1 MSAVYPEITVAGQS
15 PAPQSPAGRSPARH
29 SRAEQSP
36 ARRSAAQSSPR
47 RSLFVWLAPLQAIC
61 VFTVLAIVGGG
72 QILRG
77 WILTSLLFLMALPLA
92 LSLEAGLLA
101 MIVFEPFRGL
111 IRRLQYLIVD
121 YSQFDPIHVLTPIV
135 ALMALGLMLQ
145 RYRLNIV
152 RATPLAGSVS
162 ILAAIFFVQI
172 FNPLQGGLMIGMSG
186 AMLILM
192 PVCWF
197 YFGQAV
203 NPRFIRIAFQAIVAL
218 GMISSLYGIY
228 QLIYGYPQFEQYWL
242 ENVEFYASIG
252 VGHVKRPL
260 ATFTSAE
267 EWGRYI
273 AMGTLIAF
281 GFGAA
286 ASRLLNR
293 AGWFVCG
300 AMLSTVLLFTGQR
313 TAIFG
318 LLLGVACLVL
328 LGARNMRGVAIRLT
342 MMLIPLVLIMVLAK
356 PPAEADMWS
365 REETDKVGT
374 LLSHTQRGTLQPT
387 GEESLYVR
395 FEVWQDLIT
404 NVIPYRPLGS
414 GAGAGSLSAL
424 KFSDNVEEMAIDNFV
439 LVLAVAGG
447 IPAALLFLWIL
458 GRATLFAF
466 RQTRRAAPDSTVAV
480 TARIIAAMMPVFILN
495 NIFGLTFSLYAVAPI
510 GWLIIGWISA
520 EEGRAREAN

>member
-1 MSAVYPEITVAGQS
+1 MSAVYPEITVATGS
-15 PAPQSPAGRSPARH
+15 PSRSATRRSPI
-29 SRAEQSP
+29 
-36 ARRSAAQSSPR
+36 
-47 RSLFVWLAPLQAIC
+47 VWLAPVQAVC
-61 VFTVLAIVGGG
+61 AFTVLAIIGGG
-72 QILRG
+72 QILRS
-77 WILTSLLFLMALPLA
+77 WILGALLFLIALPL
-92 LSLEAGLLA
+92 LISLEAGLLA
-101 MIVFEPFRGL
+101 MILFEPFRGF
-111 IRRLQYLIVD
+111 IRRAEYLIVD

-152 RATPLAGSVS
+152 RATPLASSVS
-162 ILAAIFFVQI
+162 ILAAIFLVQI
-172 FNPLQGGLMIGMSG
+172 FNPLQGGLMIGLSG
-186 AMLILM
+186 AMLILV

-203 NPRFIRIAFQAIVAL
+203 NPRFIRIAFRAIVVL
-218 GMISSLYGIY
+218 GIVSSLYGIY

-260 ATFTSAE
+260 ATFTNAE

-273 AMGTLIAF
+273 AMGALIAF
-281 GFGAA
+281 GFGAGA
-286 ASRLLNR
+286 TRLLNR
-293 AGWFVCG
+293 ASWFVCA

-318 LLLGVACLVL
+318 LLLGIICLVL
-328 LGARNMRGVAIRLT
+328 LGARSMRGLAVRLT
-342 MMLIPLVLIMVLAK
+342 MLLIPFVLIMVIAK
-356 PPAEADMWS
+356 PPAEDDMWS
-365 REETDKVGT
+365 REETDKAGT
-374 LLSHTQRGTLQPT
+374 LLSHTKRGTLQPT

-395 FEVWQDLIT
+395 FEVWKDLVT

-414 GAGAGSLSAL
+414 GTGAGSLGAL
-424 KFSDNVEEMAIDNFV
+424 KFSDNVEETAIDNFV

-458 GRATLFAF
+458 GRATVFAL
-466 RQTRRAAPDSTVAV
+466 RQTRRAAPNSATAV
-480 TARIIAAMMPVFILN
+480 TARIIAALMPVFVLN

>member
-15 PAPQSPAGRSPARH
+15 PARQSPAGRSPAWHLPAKQRP
-29 SRAEQSP
+29 SP
-36 ARRSAAQSSPR
+36 TR

-77 WILTSLLFLMALPLA
+77 WIMTSLLFLMALPLVV
-92 LSLEAGLLA
+92 SLEAGLLA
-101 MIVFEPFRGL
+101 MILFEPFRGL
-111 IRRLQYLIVD
+111 IRRIQYLIVD

-152 RATPLAGSVS
+152 RATPLATSVS

-172 FNPLQGGLMIGMSG
+172 FNPLQGGLMIGLSG

-203 NPRFIRIAFQAIVAL
+203 NPRFIHLAFKVIVAL
-218 GMISSLYGIY
+218 AMISSLYGIY

-281 GFGAA
+281 GFGAG

-293 AGWFVCG
+293 AGWFICG
-300 AMLSTVLLFTGQR
+300 TMLSTVLLFTGQR

-328 LGARNMRGVAIRLT
+328 LGARTMRGVAIRLT
-342 MMLIPLVLIMVLAK
+342 MLLIPLLLVMVLAK
-356 PPAEADMWS
+356 PPAEDDMWS

-387 GEESLYVR
+387 GEDSLYVR

-458 GRATLFAF
+458 GRATWFAF
-466 RQTRRAAPDSTVAV
+466 RQTRRAAPGSSAAV

>member
-1 MSAVYPEITVAGQS
+1 MRWNLEFGIRNLEMSAVYPEITVS
-15 PAPQSPAGRSPARH
+15 RRSPI
-29 SRAEQSP
+29 
-36 ARRSAAQSSPR
+36 
-47 RSLFVWLAPLQAIC
+47 VWLAPVQAIC
-61 VFTVLAIVGGG
+61 AFTVLAIIGGG
-72 QILRG
+72 QILRS
-77 WILTSLLFLMALPLA
+77 WILGALLFLIALPLA

-101 MIVFEPFRGL
+101 MILFEPFRGF
-111 IRRLQYLIVD
+111 IRRAEYLIVD

-152 RATPLAGSVS
+152 RATPLASSVS

-172 FNPLQGGLMIGMSG
+172 FNPLQGGLMIGLSG
-186 AMLILM
+186 ALLVLV

-197 YFGQAV
+197 YFGQAI
-203 NPRFIRIAFQAIVAL
+203 NPRFISIAFQAIVVL
-218 GMISSLYGIY
+218 GIVSSLYGIY

-273 AMGTLIAF
+273 AMGALIAF
-281 GFGAA
+281 GFGAGA
-286 ASRLLNR
+286 ARLLNR
-293 AGWFVCG
+293 AGWFVCA

-318 LLLGVACLVL
+318 LLLGIACLVL
-328 LGARNMRGVAIRLT
+328 LGARGMRGVAVRLT
-342 MMLIPLVLIMVLAK
+342 MLLIPLVLVMIIAK
-356 PPAEADMWS
+356 PPAEDDMWS

-395 FEVWQDLIT
+395 FEVWKDLVT

-414 GAGAGSLSAL
+414 GTGAGSLGAL
-424 KFSDNVEEMAIDNFV
+424 KFSDNVEETAIDNFV

-466 RQTRRAAPDSTVAV
+466 RQTRRAAPNSSTAV
-480 TARIIAAMMPVFILN
+480 TARIIAALMPVFVLN

>member
-1 MSAVYPEITVAGQS
+1 MSAVYPDITVTAGS
-15 PAPQSPAGRSPARH
+15 PRQRSRAPQA
-29 SRAEQSP
+29 
-36 ARRSAAQSSPR
+36 SPR
-47 RSLFVWLAPLQAIC
+47 RSLLVWLAPLQAVC
-61 VFTVLAIVGGG
+61 VFTILAIVSGG

-77 WILTSLLFLMALPLA
+77 WILASLLFLMALPLA
-92 LSLEAGLLA
+92 ISLEAGLVA
-101 MIVFEPFRGL
+101 MILFEPFRGL
-111 IRRLQYLIVD
+111 IRRIQYLIVD

-135 ALMALGLMLQ
+135 ALMALGMMLR

-152 RATPLAGSVS
+152 RATPLASSVS

-203 NPRFIRIAFQAIVAL
+203 NPRFIHIAFKTIVVL
-218 GMISSLYGIY
+218 GMIASLYGIY

-273 AMGTLIAF
+273 SMGTLIAF
-281 GFGAA
+281 GLGAG

-300 AMLSTVLLFTGQR
+300 ALLSTVLLFTGQR

-318 LLLGVACLVL
+318 LLLGIACLIL
-328 LGARNMRGVAIRLT
+328 LGARNMRGVTVRLA
-342 MMLIPLVLIMVLAK
+342 MLLVPLVLVMVLAK
-356 PPAEADMWS
+356 PPAEDDMWS

-387 GEESLYVR
+387 GEDSLYVR
-395 FEVWQDLIT
+395 FEIWHDLIT

-424 KFSDNVEEMAIDNFV
+424 KFAGGTDDDLAIDNFI

-466 RQTRRAAPDSTVAV
+466 RQTRRAAPHTSTAV

>member
-1 MSAVYPEITVAGQS
+1 MSAVYPEIRVGRQSSAGQA
-15 PAPQSPAGRSPARH
+15 PADSQPARH
-29 SRAEQSP
+29 A
-36 ARRSAAQSSPR
+36 SPR
-47 RSLFVWLAPLQAIC
+47 RSLFVWLVPLQAIC
-61 VFTVLAIVGGG
+61 VFTVLAIVNGG

-92 LSLEAGLLA
+92 ISLEAGLLA
-101 MIVFEPFRGL
+101 MILFEPFRGL
-111 IRRLQYLIVD
+111 IRRVQYLIVD

-135 ALMALGLMLQ
+135 ALMALGMMLQ

-152 RATPLAGSVS
+152 RATPLATPVS

-203 NPRFIRIAFQAIVAL
+203 NPRFIHIAFKVIVAL

-273 AMGTLIAF
+273 SMGTLIAF
-281 GFGAA
+281 GLGAG

-328 LGARNMRGVAIRLT
+328 FGARNLRGVAVRLT
-342 MMLIPLVLIMVLAK
+342 MMLIPLLLIMVLAK
-356 PPAEADMWS
+356 PPAEDDMWS

-424 KFSDNVEEMAIDNFV
+424 KFAGGTDDDMAIDNFV

-458 GRATLFAF
+458 GRACLFAF
-466 RQTRRAAPDSTVAV
+466 RQTRRARDSSAAV
-480 TARIIAAMMPVFILN
+480 TARIIAALMPVFILN

-520 EEGRAREAN
+520 EEGRAREAK